1 MHIFFFQVIHC
12 NKQIADL
19 TGENKTLEQVKRLTD
34 LKLKDMSSIA
44 ETTEVATNEQFF
56 INTLED
62 RLKHRESR
70 LKELELEND
79 NYLKEIKE
87 LYDNLRDVEEQR
99 EDCKEQ
105 IKDNELRLSKM
116 RQENKHN
123 EKKVELLHRK
133 LQKSEKE
140 KRRAINKQNHAE
152 VKLSHF
158 QEQETA
164 RTECANAELANY
176 DSSDDNDARILRLK
190 LQSTEAKLSMIE
202 VNKGYLE
209 SKVISLERKVF
220 EEFYFLF
227 FLSGGIRTN
236 SVIHP
241 WVERQ
246 MTSQVS

>member
-1 MHIFFFQVIHC
+1 
-12 NKQIADL
+12 
-19 TGENKTLEQVKRLTD
+19 
-34 LKLKDMSSIA
+34 MSSIA

-87 LYDNLRDVEEQR
+87 LYVEKLDVEKQR
-99 EDCKEQ
+99 EECKEQ

-140 KRRAINKQNHAE
+140 KRRAVNKQNQAE
-152 VKLSHF
+152 MKLSQF
-158 QEQETA
+158 QQEQETA
-164 RTECANAELANY
+164 RTECANAAELANY
-176 DSSDDNDARILRLK
+176 DSGDDNDARILRLK
-190 LQSTEAKLSMIE
+190 LQSTEARLSMIE

-220 EEFYFLF
+220 LF
-227 FLSGGIRTN
+227 NYVQAGGRSRNTA
-236 SVIHP
+236 
-241 WVERQ
+241 Q
-246 MTSQVS
+246 

>member
-1 MHIFFFQVIHC
+1 MPPLQVLNC

-44 ETTEVATNEQFF
+44 STTTEVATNEQFF

-79 NYLKEIKE
+79 NYLREIKE
-87 LYDNLRDVEEQR
+87 LYDNLLDVEQQR
-99 EDCKEQ
+99 EECKEQ
-105 IKDNELRLSKM
+105 VKDGEIKISKI
-116 RQENKHN
+116 RQEGKHN

-140 KRRAINKQNHAE
+140 KRRAVNRQNHAE
-152 VKLSHF
+152 LKLAQF
-158 QEQETA
+158 QQEQETA
-164 RTECANAELANY
+164 AIAAAASASRLDIGGGALDQPVYLC
-176 DSSDDNDARILRLK
+176 DSGDDNDSKILRLK
-190 LQSTEAKLSMIE
+190 LQSTEARLSMVE

-209 SKVISLERKVF
+209 SKVITLERKV
-220 EEFYFLF
+220 
-227 FLSGGIRTN
+227 N
-236 SVIHP
+236 SVFI
-241 WVERQ
+241 
-246 MTSQVS
+246 SI

>member
-1 MHIFFFQVIHC
+1 M
-12 NKQIADL
+12 
-19 TGENKTLEQVKRLTD
+19 KRLTD
-34 LKLKDMSSIA
+34 LKLKDMSCIA

-87 LYDNLRDVEEQR
+87 LYGEKLDVEKQR
-99 EDCKEQ
+99 EECKEQ

-140 KRRAINKQNHAE
+140 KRRAVNKQNQAE
-152 VKLSHF
+152 MKLSQF
-158 QEQETA
+158 QQEQETA
-164 RTECANAELANY
+164 RTECVNAAELANY
-176 DSSDDNDARILRLK
+176 DSGDDNDARILKLK
-190 LQSTEAKLSMIE
+190 LQSTEARLSMIE

-209 SKVISLERKVF
+209 SKVITLERKVF
-220 EEFYFLF
+220 MYLFIYLSIYLFIYSFIYLCLHFLGFFFYFYFVCL
-227 FLSGGIRTN
+227 
-236 SVIHP
+236 
-241 WVERQ
+241 
-246 MTSQVS
+246 